1 MRHKILVL
9 DDDVDWLNLCNE
21 MFAHLPSKPEIRT
34 VASGARALAL
44 METEPFRLLVCDL
57 KMPRMDGLQV
67 LSIVRRRFPEL
78 RTIVLSGLEDEE
90 FRSRAYALGVDLFW
104 LKTDMQANSQM
115 FLDCIESL
123 LGRDME
129 GGFRG
134 IQSKSLM
141 DIIQME
147 CLSRS
152 STVLRITRGPLVA
165 RLWIQNGELIDA
177 ESEGARGEAA
187 FYRILAWKS
196 GTFENLPA
204 EPERERT
211 ITKPVNALLLESAQ
225 AIDETADSIEPGSIE
240 QTAHR
245 KTIWKLAQLTREG
258 AEFVIVVPPEGQGE
272 IETMG
277 TQPSEPLAKWA
288 RRAVETAKRLGER
301 IEAGPLSH
309 VAGHNLERQM
319 LVLNQEN
326 KCFLVGWRRSI
337 FPRPCRR
344 APSSTHA
351 HAQPNCAHT
360 DALSRVKATPLLEE
374 FIWNHSGTINRLFM
388 QMLQRMAFFGQQP
401 CLLLFPQFFRRDF
414 GQFVGAGF
422 ADEHGDFIIG
432 WLAAI
437 LQGES
442 FDGGVPLRATYAI
455 LFKQL
460 IRDAANLETVI
471 PAFGIAA
478 RLNLI

>member
-1 MRHKILVL
+1 
-9 DDDVDWLNLCNE
+9 
-21 MFAHLPSKPEIRT
+21 
-34 VASGARALAL
+34 
-44 METEPFRLLVCDL
+44 
-57 KMPRMDGLQV
+57 
-67 LSIVRRRFPEL
+67 
-78 RTIVLSGLEDEE
+78 
-90 FRSRAYALGVDLFW
+90 LFW

-165 RLWIQNGELIDA
+165 KLWIQGGELIDA
-177 ESEGARGEAA
+177 ESEGARGEVA

-204 EPERERT
+204 EPDRERT

-225 AIDETADSIEPGSIE
+225 SIDETAADSTEPGSIE
-240 QTAHR
+240 QAAHR

-258 AEFVIVVPPEGQGE
+258 AEFVIVVPPEGHGE
-272 IETMG
+272 TETMG

-288 RRAVETAKRLGER
+288 RQAVETAKRLGER

-326 KCFLVGWRRSI
+326 KSFLIGW
-337 FPRPCRR
+337 P
-344 APSSTHA
+344 
-351 HAQPNCAHT
+351 PNVA
-360 DALSRVKATPLLEE
+360 AGPLLEKSKKLVSS
-374 FIWNHSGTINRLFM
+374 WDS
-388 QMLQRMAFFGQQP
+388 
-401 CLLLFPQFFRRDF
+401 
-414 GQFVGAGF
+414 
-422 ADEHGDFIIG
+422 
-432 WLAAI
+432 
-437 LQGES
+437 
-442 FDGGVPLRATYAI
+442 
-455 LFKQL
+455 
-460 IRDAANLETVI
+460 
-471 PAFGIAA
+471 
-478 RLNLI
+478 